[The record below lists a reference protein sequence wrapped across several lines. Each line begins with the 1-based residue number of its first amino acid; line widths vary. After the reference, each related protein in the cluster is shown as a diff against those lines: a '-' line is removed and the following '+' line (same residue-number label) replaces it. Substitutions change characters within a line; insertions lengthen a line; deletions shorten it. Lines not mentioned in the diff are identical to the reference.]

1 MKNKTRRISRMLPAI
16 LAVMLCVTVFPVTAF
31 AGGTDPASEPL
42 PEAAAEATGGVEPDT
57 DNHSKTETASA
68 GKTEDDKSK
77 SLTGKEAADLLSSL
91 FGSKVNITA
100 TDDGIQITTIGTEET
115 TQTGT
120 VTTNGGKLNVRTGAG
135 LDKTAFTQLPNGTQ
149 VEVIGTEGDWV
160 KILLPERIGYVH
172 SDYLTVSDTI
182 TESTAE
188 GSFSLSLDEE
198 ELAALL
204 GLFTG
209 SQTDGSAALTPD
221 GNLTLIDDI
230 GSTTQSGKQF
240 ITVETKT
247 GNIFY
252 LIIDR
257 DDEGKET
264 VHFLNQVDE
273 ADLLALME
281 DGQKG
286 STDSVCTCTTKCK
299 AGTVNTNCPVCK
311 NNMSECT
318 GPEPQETQPQET
330 QPQETQPQETEVPQ
344 EEPKYSGSG
353 AGGLIVFFVV
363 ALAGGGAALYYFKFK
378 KPRADTEGSDDID
391 EYDFGDD
398 EDLEDEAPETE
409 NEQEDE
415 E

>member
-1 MKNKTRRISRMLPAI
+1 MKNKTKRISRILPAI

-31 AGGTDPASEPL
+31 AGGTDPAPEPL

-57 DNHSKTETASA
+57 DNHSKTETAA
-68 GKTEDDKSK
+68 ADKTEVDKTK

-91 FGSKVNITA
+91 FGSKVSITA
-100 TDDGIQITTIGTEET
+100 TDDGIQITTSGTEET

-135 LDKTAFTQLPNGTQ
+135 LDKTAFAQLPNGTQ
-149 VEVIGTEGDWV
+149 VEVIGTDGDWV
-160 KILLPERIGYVH
+160 KILLPERVGYVH
-172 SDYLTVSDTI
+172 SDYLTVSDTK
-182 TESTAE
+182 TERTGE

-198 ELAALL
+198 ELASLL

-209 SQTDGSAALTPD
+209 SQTGGSAALTPD

-286 STDSVCTCTTKCK
+286 STASVCTCTTKCK
-299 AGTVNTNCPVCK
+299 AGAVNTNCPVCK

-330 QPQETQPQETEVPQ
+330 EAPQ
-344 EEPKYSGSG
+344 EEPKNSGSG
-353 AGGLIVFFVV
+353 AGGLIVFLVV
-363 ALAGGGAALYYFKFK
+363 AMAGGGAALYYFKFK
-378 KPRADTEGSDDID
+378 KPRADTKGSDDLD
-391 EYDFGDD
+391 EYDFCDD

>member
-120 VTTNGGKLNVRTGAG
+120 VTTNGGKLHVRTGAG

-299 AGTVNTNCPVCK
+299 AGAVNTNCPVCK

-330 QPQETQPQETEVPQ
+330 QPQETEVPQ
-344 EEPKYSGSG
+344 EEPKNSGSG

>member
-31 AGGTDPASEPL
+31 AGVTDPASEPL

-100 TDDGIQITTIGTEET
+100 TDDGIQITTSGTEET

-160 KILLPERIGYVH
+160 KVLLPERIGYVH

-188 GSFSLSLDEE
+188 GNFSLFLDEE

-209 SQTDGSAALTPD
+209 SQTGGSAALTPD

-299 AGTVNTNCPVCK
+299 AGAVNTNCPVCK

-330 QPQETQPQETEVPQ
+330 QPQENEVPQ
-344 EEPKYSGSG
+344 EEPKNSGSG

>member
-1 MKNKTRRISRMLPAI
+1 M
-16 LAVMLCVTVFPVTAF
+16 
-31 AGGTDPASEPL
+31 
-42 PEAAAEATGGVEPDT
+42 
-57 DNHSKTETASA
+57 
-68 GKTEDDKSK
+68 
-77 SLTGKEAADLLSSL
+77 
-91 FGSKVNITA
+91 
-100 TDDGIQITTIGTEET
+100 
-115 TQTGT
+115 QTGT

-149 VEVIGTEGDWV
+149 VEVIGTDGDWV

-172 SDYLTVSDTI
+172 SDYLTVSDTK
-182 TESTAE
+182 TESTGE
-188 GSFSLSLDEE
+188 GNFSLSFDEE
-198 ELAALL
+198 ELTALL

-209 SQTDGSAALTPD
+209 SQTSGSAALTPD

-247 GNIFY
+247 GNVFY

-281 DGQKG
+281 DGQTG
-286 STDSVCTCTTKCK
+286 STASVCTCTTKCK
-299 AGTVNTNCPVCK
+299 AGAVNTNCPVCK

-330 QPQETQPQETEVPQ
+330 EAPQ
-344 EEPKYSGSG
+344 EEPKNSGSG
-353 AGGLIVFFVV
+353 TGGLIVFLVV
-363 ALAGGGAALYYFKFK
+363 ALAGGGATLYYFKFK
-378 KPRADTEGSDDID
+378 KLRADTKGSDDLD

-398 EDLEDEAPETE
+398 EDLEEEAPEVE

>member
-1 MKNKTRRISRMLPAI
+1 MKNKTKRISRILPAI
-16 LAVMLCVTVFPVTAF
+16 LAVMLCVTAFPVTAF
-31 AGGTDPASEPL
+31 AGGTEPAPEPL

-57 DNHSKTETASA
+57 DNHSKTETAA
-68 GKTEDDKSK
+68 ADKTEDDKSK
-77 SLTGKEAADLLSSL
+77 RLTGKEAADLLSSL
-91 FGSKVNITA
+91 FGSKVSITA
-100 TDDGIQITTIGTEET
+100 TDDGIQITTSGAEET

-120 VTTNGGKLNVRTGAG
+120 VATGGGKLNVRTGAG
-135 LDKTAFTQLPNGTQ
+135 LDKTAFTQLPNGTR
-149 VEVIGTEGDWV
+149 VEVIGTDGDWV
-160 KILLPERIGYVH
+160 KILLPERVGYVH
-172 SDYLTVSDTI
+172 SDYLTVNDTK
-182 TESTAE
+182 TESTGAD
-188 GSFSLSLDEE
+188 SFSLSLDEE

-209 SQTDGSAALTPD
+209 RQTSAALTPD

-240 ITVETKT
+240 ITVETKS
-247 GNIFY
+247 GNVFY

-281 DGQKG
+281 DGQTG
-286 STDSVCTCTTKCK
+286 STASICTCTTKCK
-299 AGTVNTNCPVCK
+299 AGAFNTNCPVCK

-318 GPEPQETQPQET
+318 RPEPQG
-330 QPQETQPQETEVPQ
+330 TQPQETEAPQ
-344 EEPKYSGSG
+344 EEPKNSGTGG
-353 AGGLIVFFVV
+353 AGGLIVFLVI

-378 KPRADTEGSDDID
+378 KPRADTKGSDDLD

-398 EDLEDEAPETE
+398 EDLEDEMPEIDVE
-409 NEQEDE
+409 LKPEDKKE
-415 E
+415 K

>member
-1 MKNKTRRISRMLPAI
+1 MKNKTRRISRILPAI

-31 AGGTDPASEPL
+31 AGGTDPAPEPL

-57 DNHSKTETASA
+57 DNHSKTETAA
-68 GKTEDDKSK
+68 ADKTEVDKTK

-100 TDDGIQITTIGTEET
+100 TDDGIQITTDSGTDEI

-120 VTTNGGKLNVRTGAG
+120 VTTNGGKLNVRTDAG
-135 LDKTAFTQLPNGTQ
+135 LDKTAFAQLPNGTQ
-149 VEVIGTEGDWV
+149 VEVIGTDGDWV
-160 KILLPERIGYVH
+160 KILLPERVGYVH

-209 SQTDGSAALTPD
+209 SQTGGSAALTPD

-240 ITVETKT
+240 ITVETKS
-247 GNIFY
+247 GNVFY

-281 DGQKG
+281 DGQTG
-286 STDSVCTCTTKCK
+286 SAASVCTCTTKCK
-299 AGTVNTNCPVCK
+299 AGAVNTNCPVCK

-318 GPEPQETQPQET
+318 GPEPQETEA
-330 QPQETQPQETEVPQ
+330 PQ
-344 EEPKYSGSG
+344 EEPKNSGSG
-353 AGGLIVFFVV
+353 AGGLIVFLVV

-378 KPRADTEGSDDID
+378 KPRADTKGSADLD
-391 EYDFGDD
+391 EYDFGD
-398 EDLEDEAPETE
+398 EDLEDEAPEVE

>member
-1 MKNKTRRISRMLPAI
+1 MKNKTKRISRILTAI
-16 LAVMLCVTVFPVTAF
+16 LAVMLCVTAFSIPAF
-31 AGGTDPASEPL
+31 AYGADPTGEAAETTGGIEPEKEESDKTGTVATNK
-42 PEAAAEATGGVEPDT
+42 PEAD
-57 DNHSKTETASA
+57 
-68 GKTEDDKSK
+68 
-77 SLTGKEAADLLSSL
+77 KEAAPLTDGEIADLFSAL
-91 FGSKVNITA
+91 FGSKVSITA
-100 TDDGIQITTIGTEET
+100 TDDGIQITTGNAEEKAPG
-115 TQTGT
+115 QTGT
-120 VTTNGGKLNVRTGAG
+120 VTTNGGNLNVRTGAG
-135 LDKTAFTQLPNGTQ
+135 LDHNAFTQLPNGAT
-149 VEVIGTEGDWV
+149 VEVIGTDGDWIQV
-160 KILLPERIGYVH
+160 LLPERVGYVH

-188 GSFSLSLDEE
+188 GSFFLSLDEE

-209 SQTDGSAALTPD
+209 SQTGGSAALTPD

-230 GSTTQSGKQF
+230 GSTTQSVKQF

-286 STDSVCTCTTKCK
+286 STASVCTCTTKCK
-299 AGTVNTNCPVCK
+299 AGAVNTNCPVCK

-330 QPQETQPQETEVPQ
+330 EAPQEK
-344 EEPKYSGSG
+344 PKNSGSG
-353 AGGLIVFFVV
+353 AGGLIVFLVV
-363 ALAGGGAALYYFKFK
+363 AMAGGTALYYFKFK
-378 KPRADTEGSDDID
+378 KPRADTKGSDDLD

-398 EDLEDEAPETE
+398 ENLEDEAPETE

>member
-344 EEPKYSGSG
+344 EEPKNSGSG

>member
-1 MKNKTRRISRMLPAI
+1 MKNKTRRISRILPAI

-31 AGGTDPASEPL
+31 AGGIDPAPEPL
-42 PEAAAEATGGVEPDT
+42 SEAAAEATGGVEPDI

-209 SQTDGSAALTPD
+209 SQTGGSAALTPD

-299 AGTVNTNCPVCK
+299 AGAVNTNCPVCK

-330 QPQETQPQETEVPQ
+330 QPQETEVPQ
-344 EEPKYSGSG
+344 EEPKNSGSG

>member
-1 MKNKTRRISRMLPAI
+1 MKNKTRRISRILPAI
-16 LAVMLCVTVFPVTAF
+16 LAVMLCITAFPVTAF
-31 AGGTDPASEPL
+31 AGGADPAPESL
-42 PEAAAEATGGVEPDT
+42 PEAAAEATGGVKPDAEKP
-57 DNHSKTETASA
+57 DKTNTASA

-77 SLTGKEAADLLSSL
+77 SLTGKEASDLLSSL
-91 FGSKVNITA
+91 FGSKVSITA
-100 TDDGIQITTIGTEET
+100 TDDGIQITASGGTEET

-149 VEVIGTEGDWV
+149 VEVIGTDGDWV
-160 KILLPERIGYVH
+160 KILLPERVGYVH
-172 SDYLTVSDTI
+172 SDYLTVNDTK
-182 TESTAE
+182 TESTGA

-209 SQTDGSAALTPD
+209 SQTGGSAALTPD

-230 GSTTQSGKQF
+230 GSTAQSGKQF

-247 GNIFY
+247 GNVFY

-281 DGQKG
+281 DGQTG
-286 STDSVCTCTTKCK
+286 TAAVVCTCTTKCK
-299 AGTVNTNCPVCK
+299 AGAVNTNCPVCK

-330 QPQETQPQETEVPQ
+330 EAPQKES
-344 EEPKYSGSG
+344 KNSGSG
-353 AGGLIVFFVV
+353 AGGLIVFLVV

-378 KPRADTEGSDDID
+378 KPRANTKGSDDLD